1 MSEKILLVGC
11 GNMGK
16 AILEGWLE
24 RGLYASDISIIEPNL
39 KLIENFGENFLTNC
53 FSSPEKL
60 PTKFNPRVIFFAVKP
75 QLMNDIVPFYSK
87 FNSSHSV
94 FISIAAGKTIEFFE
108 NHLTN
113 TASIIRAMPNTP
125 ASVRR
130 GITVAF
136 SNSKVTDSDRDMA
149 HNLLK
154 AIGAVEWV
162 NEEALID
169 SVTALS
175 GGGPAYVFL
184 LTECLAR
191 AGIESGLPSD
201 LSTKLARATIS
212 GSGELLYQSS
222 ESPSTLRKNVTS
234 PGGTTEKALQ
244 VLMEND
250 EWQSII
256 SRAIAAATARSKELA
271 G

>member
-1 MSEKILLVGC
+1 
-11 GNMGK
+11 MGK

-24 RGLYASDISIIEPNL
+24 RGLSPSNLSIVEPNSS
-39 KLIENFGENFLTNC
+39 LIESFSKKYRINC
-53 FSSPEKL
+53 FSSPKTL
-60 PTKFNPRVIFFAVKP
+60 PVKFNPRIIFFAVKP
-75 QLMNDIVPFYSK
+75 QLMDKIVPFYTK
-87 FNSSHSV
+87 FQSTHSV
-94 FISIAAGKTIEFFE
+94 FISIAAGKTIKFFE

-113 TASIIRAMPNTP
+113 NASIIRAMPNTP

-136 SNSKVTDSDRDMA
+136 ANKKVTPANRAIA
-149 HNLLK
+149 HTLLE
-154 AIGAVEWV
+154 AIGIVEWV
-162 NEEALID
+162 NEETLID
-169 SVTALS
+169 CVTALS

-191 AGIESGLPSD
+191 AGIESGLPPE
-201 LSTKLARATIS
+201 LSMKLARVTIS
-212 GSGELLYQSS
+212 GSGELLHQSL
-222 ESPSTLRKNVTS
+222 ENPSTLRKKVTS

-244 VLMEND
+244 VLMANN

-271 G
+271 S